1 MKTFVVLILA
11 AALALP
17 VTAAWAGGAEGKI
30 TKWESTTRTI
40 TLEDGTQFWI
50 TDTVK
55 TETIK
60 EGDNVKVTYED
71 RDGKKYVTTYE
82 VIQK

>member
-1 MKTFVVLILA
+1 MKTLYAFALA

-17 VTAAWAGGAEGKI
+17 VTAVWAGDMEGKV
-30 TKWESTTRTI
+30 TKWETTTRTI

-60 EGDNVKVTYED
+60 EGDRAKVTYED
-71 RDGKKYVTTYE
+71 RDGKKWVTTYE
-82 VIQK
+82 VVK

>member
-1 MKTFVVLILA
+1 MKTFFAFALA

-17 VTAAWAGGAEGKI
+17 VTAAWAADMEGKV
-30 TKWESTTRTI
+30 TKWETTTRTI

-60 EGDNVKVTYED
+60 EGDRAKVTYED
-71 RDGKKYVTTYE
+71 RDGKKWVTIYE
-82 VIQK
+82 VVK

>member
-1 MKTFVVLILA
+1 MKTLVVLILA

-17 VTAAWAGGAEGKI
+17 VTAAWAGDASGKV

-40 TLEDGTQFWI
+40 TLEDGSQFWI

-60 EGDNVKVTYED
+60 EGDTVKVTYED
-71 RDGKKYVTTYE
+71 RDGKKYVTIYE
-82 VIQK
+82 VVNK

>member
-1 MKTFVVLILA
+1 MKTLFALVVA
-11 AALALP
+11 VALTLP
-17 VTAAWAGGAEGKI
+17 VSAAWAGDVEGKV
-30 TKWESTTRTI
+30 TKWEQTTRTI

-60 EGDNVKVTYED
+60 EGDRAKVTYED
-71 RDGKKYVTTYE
+71 RDGKKWVTIYE
-82 VIQK
+82 VVK